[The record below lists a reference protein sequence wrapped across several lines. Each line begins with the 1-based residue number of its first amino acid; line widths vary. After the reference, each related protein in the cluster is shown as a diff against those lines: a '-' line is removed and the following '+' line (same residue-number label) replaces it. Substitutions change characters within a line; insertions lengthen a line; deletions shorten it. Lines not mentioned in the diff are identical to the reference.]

1 MKMRNRILSIVGAAM
16 LGLLLISAF
25 ALQALRQNML
35 ESRQQEILKVT
46 RLVEGVLQRYQA
58 LEASGKL
65 TREEA
70 QARATEA
77 IAGLHHEDDYVF
89 VRTMEGRMLVHGDP
103 KRVGTMDKGS
113 KLADGRMTSDI
124 YVQDLPTQDHVFMTA
139 FVARPGDPTH
149 TPVAKLLGAKL
160 FKPWNWV
167 LGNGVFVDDIDAA
180 FWSFAWRFLLIGGAL
195 VLVLGALG
203 ILLTR
208 AILRQLGGE
217 PQHAAEVV
225 NVIASGDLSHE
236 IQVDGPP
243 DSLLA
248 SMQRMQGGL
257 REMISR
263 VREGSEAIETATA
276 EVASGNTDLSD
287 RTEQAA
293 ASLEQTSASM
303 AQLSDIVR
311 QNVEAARQAN
321 QFAESASEVANRGGA
336 VVSNVV
342 ATMSEIS
349 ASSNKIADIIGTID
363 AIAFQTN
370 ILALNAAVEAARA
383 GEQGRGFA
391 VVAGEVRALAQRSAQ
406 AAREIKT
413 LISDSTDRVEQGA
426 ALVQQAGQTMQ
437 DIVGAVQRVTSTIAE
452 ISASTEHQASSIAE
466 VGAAISHMDQMTQQ
480 NAALVEQSAAAAS
493 SLKEQALGLSSIIR
507 RFQLP

>member
-1 MKMRNRILSIVGAAM
+1 MKMRNRILSIVGAALIGM
-16 LGLLLISAF
+16 LLISGF
-25 ALQALRQNML
+25 ALYSLREDML
-35 ESRQQEILKVT
+35 SSRQEEILKVMT
-46 RLVEGVLQRYQA
+46 LTGGIMEHFYAQEQA
-58 LEASGKL
+58 GKL
-65 TREEA
+65 SREQA
-70 QARATEA
+70 QAQAVDA
-77 IAGLHHEDDYVF
+77 MAGLRHEDDYVF
-89 VRTMEGRMLVHGDP
+89 VRTLEGKMLVHADA

-124 YVQDLPTQDHVFMTA
+124 YAQDLPTHDHAFMTA
-139 FVARPGDPTH
+139 FVARPGDPTR
-149 TPVAKLLGAKL
+149 TPVAKLLGARL

-167 LGNGVFVDDIDAA
+167 YGNGVFIDDIDKA
-180 FWSFAWRFLLIGGAL
+180 FWSYAWRFLLIGGL
-195 VLVLGALG
+195 LLIVLAGLGLA
-203 ILLTR
+203 LTR
-208 AILRQLGGE
+208 SILRRLGGE
-217 PQHAAEVV
+217 PQVAAEVV

-236 IQVDGPP
+236 IHVDGPS

-257 REMISR
+257 RDIISR
-263 VREGSEAIETATA
+263 VRQGSETIELATA
-276 EVASGNTDLSD
+276 EVASGNMDLSN

-303 AQLSDIVR
+303 QQLADIVR
-311 QNVEAARQAN
+311 QSAEAARQAN

-336 VVSNVV
+336 VVSQVV

-363 AIAFQTN
+363 GIAFQTN

-406 AAREIKT
+406 AALEIKT
-413 LISDSTDRVEQGA
+413 LISDSTGRVEQGA
-426 ALVQQAGQTMQ
+426 TLVQQAGQTMQ
-437 DIVGAVQRVTSTIAE
+437 DIVGAVQRVTSTIGE

-493 SLKEQALGLSSIIR
+493 SLKEQAQSLNAALGTFRLT
-507 RFQLP
+507 